1 MEKPDNIKNVMIWVG
16 SHKSEKK
23 TAAARANLQK
33 ARTVRKVLQS
43 QGKVIGGWKKGRLR
57 GKREKKP

>member
-1 MEKPDNIKNVMIWVG
+1 MGKPDNIKNVMIWVG

-33 ARTVRKVLQS
+33 ARTVRKKIQESGV
-43 QGKVIGGWKKGRLR
+43 KCGGWKKGRLR
-57 GKREKKP
+57 GKREKK